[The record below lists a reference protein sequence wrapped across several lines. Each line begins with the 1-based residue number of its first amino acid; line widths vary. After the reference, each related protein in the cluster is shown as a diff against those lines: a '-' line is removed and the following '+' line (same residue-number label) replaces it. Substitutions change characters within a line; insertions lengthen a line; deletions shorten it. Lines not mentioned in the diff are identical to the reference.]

1 MPVAGA
7 FQSGVLKILCPF
19 ESNEELPAVEPIRMH
34 QKSTQKMYSLV
45 CSPARDPIQVCLS
58 EFRHLIAGAIEVLL
72 RSTRR
77 PLCTAVQTTRLP
89 MSRMSHLR
97 NPFLRR
103 FLGKLDKMLIRLHF
117 AYKHQCRWKI
127 LTDLRTR
134 AAVGR

>member
-7 FQSGVLKILCPF
+7 FQSGVLKILCPS

-77 PLCTAVQTTRLP
+77 PLCTAVQTKCGHVCPSVPNESSLQSIP
-89 MSRMSHLR
+89 LQVS
-97 NPFLRR
+97 
-103 FLGKLDKMLIRLHF
+103 GE
-117 AYKHQCRWKI
+117 A
-127 LTDLRTR
+127 
-134 AAVGR
+134 